1 MQISEPGLSSESAIS
16 KKLALGIDLGT
27 TNSLIAFKN
36 GKKVSLI
43 GDVNGDALIPSV
55 VHFPENGSVIVG
67 ENAKNKLNIDPLN
80 TVSSVKRL
88 IGRGKKDLLNKSNFF
103 PYKFDL
109 SDDRFLKVETRKGIF
124 SPVEI
129 SSEILKFLNKRALEF
144 LKRDIDGVVIT
155 VPAYFDEAQRQA
167 TKDSATLAGM
177 KVLRLLN
184 EPTAAAIAYGLD
196 LQEEGTVAVYDLG
209 GGTFDISILRLVK
222 GVFEVLATGGDASL
236 GGDDFDY
243 AIVNWMIQSLKL
255 NVDGNAKMESELLLA
270 ARAAKENLSAS
281 NQKRSVVINFYENQL
296 VLSREQYEDL
306 TQDLVK
312 KTIRACK
319 QTLRDASLKIDEI
332 DNVLLVGG
340 SSRNFNVQTEVKKL
354 FKIQPRCD
362 LDPDKVVAIGA
373 AYQAD
378 ILIGNRNDENPL
390 LLDVN
395 PLSLGL
401 ETMGGLV
408 EKIIPRN
415 STIPISKVQE
425 FTTFK
430 DGQTAMK
437 LHIVQGE
444 RELVTDCRS
453 LASFEVRDI
462 PPMVAGAAKISVLFQ
477 VDADGLLSVEATELS
492 SGEKT
497 SVVVKPSFGLTES
510 EITGMLRDSFDKAED
525 DHKHRLLAESQ
536 VEADRII
543 YDLQSALQL
552 DAKNLLTTEEI
563 ENLQL
568 QIENLQKVRED
579 SEDRDL
585 LIMLTEKL
593 MQSSESFAE
602 KRMNFSIKKALSGK
616 TLTQVEDEIWC
627 NYKLGDYVW
636 WKGSAKHAAFNMGTE
651 DRYTLQI
658 TCKK

>member
-43 GDVNGDALIPSV
+43 GDENGDALIPSV

-255 NVDGNAKMESELLLA
+255 NVDGNVKMESELLLA

-296 VLSREQYEDL
+296 VLSRDQYEDL

-552 DAKNLLTTEEI
+552 DAKNVLTTEEI

-568 QIENLQKVRED
+568 QIENLQKLREN

-616 TLTQVEDEIWC
+616 TLTQVEDEI
-627 NYKLGDYVW
+627 N
-636 WKGSAKHAAFNMGTE
+636 
-651 DRYTLQI
+651 
-658 TCKK
+658 

>member
-1 MQISEPGLSSESAIS
+1 MVLMQISEPGLSSESAIS

-43 GDVNGDALIPSV
+43 GDETGDALIPSV

-67 ENAKNKLNIDPLN
+67 ANAKNKLNTDPLN

-88 IGRGKKDLLNKSNFF
+88 IGRGRKDLLNKSNFF

-255 NVDGNAKMESELLLA
+255 NVDGNVKMESELLLA
-270 ARAAKENLSAS
+270 ARAAKEKLSTS
-281 NQKRSVVINFYENQL
+281 NQKRSVVVNFYENQL
-296 VLSREQYEDL
+296 VLSRDQYEDL

-354 FKIQPRCD
+354 FKIQTICD
-362 LDPDKVVAIGA
+362 LDPAKVVAIGA

-552 DAKNLLTTEEI
+552 DAKNVLTTEEI

-593 MQSSESFAE
+593 MQSSELFAE

-616 TLTQVEDEIWC
+616 TLTQVEDKI
-627 NYKLGDYVW
+627 N
-636 WKGSAKHAAFNMGTE
+636 
-651 DRYTLQI
+651 
-658 TCKK
+658 

>member
-43 GDVNGDALIPSV
+43 GDENGDALIPSV

-243 AIVNWMIQSLKL
+243 AIVNWMIQSMKLK
-255 NVDGNAKMESELLLA
+255 VDGNVKMESELLLA

-296 VLSREQYEDL
+296 VLSRDQYEDL

-552 DAKNLLTTEEI
+552 DAKNVLTTEEI

-616 TLTQVEDEIWC
+616 TLTQVEDEI
-627 NYKLGDYVW
+627 N
-636 WKGSAKHAAFNMGTE
+636 
-651 DRYTLQI
+651 
-658 TCKK
+658 

>member
-1 MQISEPGLSSESAIS
+1 MVLMQISEPGLSSESAIS

-43 GDVNGDALIPSV
+43 GDENGDALIPSV

-255 NVDGNAKMESELLLA
+255 NVDGNVKMESELLLA
-270 ARAAKENLSAS
+270 ARAAKENLSTS

-296 VLSREQYEDL
+296 VLSRDQYEDL

-552 DAKNLLTTEEI
+552 DAKNVLTTEEI

-616 TLTQVEDEIWC
+616 TLTQVEDEI
-627 NYKLGDYVW
+627 K
-636 WKGSAKHAAFNMGTE
+636 
-651 DRYTLQI
+651 
-658 TCKK
+658 

>member
-1 MQISEPGLSSESAIS
+1 MVLMQISEPGLSSESAIS

-43 GDVNGDALIPSV
+43 GDENGDALIPSV

-109 SDDRFLKVETRKGIF
+109 SDDRLLKVETRKGIF

-255 NVDGNAKMESELLLA
+255 SVDGNVKMESELLLA
-270 ARAAKENLSAS
+270 ARAAKENLSTS

-296 VLSREQYEDL
+296 VLSRDQYEDL

-453 LASFEVRDI
+453 LASFEVKDI

-552 DAKNLLTTEEI
+552 DAKNVLTTEEI

-585 LIMLTEKL
+585 LIMLTEEL

-616 TLTQVEDEIWC
+616 TLTQVEDEI
-627 NYKLGDYVW
+627 N
-636 WKGSAKHAAFNMGTE
+636 
-651 DRYTLQI
+651 
-658 TCKK
+658 

>member
-1 MQISEPGLSSESAIS
+1 MVLMQISEPGLSSESAIS

-43 GDVNGDALIPSV
+43 GDENGDALIPSV

-255 NVDGNAKMESELLLA
+255 NVDGNVKMESELLLA
-270 ARAAKENLSAS
+270 ARAAKENLSTS

-296 VLSREQYEDL
+296 VLSRDQYEDL

-552 DAKNLLTTEEI
+552 DAKNVLTTEEI

-616 TLTQVEDEIWC
+616 TLTQVED
-627 NYKLGDYVW
+627 
-636 WKGSAKHAAFNMGTE
+636 
-651 DRYTLQI
+651 QI
-658 TCKK
+658 N

>member
-1 MQISEPGLSSESAIS
+1 MVLMQISEPGLSSESAIS

-43 GDVNGDALIPSV
+43 GDENGDALIPSV

-255 NVDGNAKMESELLLA
+255 NVDGNVKMESELLLA
-270 ARAAKENLSAS
+270 ARAAKENLSTS

-296 VLSREQYEDL
+296 VLSRDQYEDL

-312 KTIRACK
+312 KTVRACK

-552 DAKNLLTTEEI
+552 DAKNVLTTEEI

-616 TLTQVEDEIWC
+616 TLTQVEDEI
-627 NYKLGDYVW
+627 N
-636 WKGSAKHAAFNMGTE
+636 
-651 DRYTLQI
+651 
-658 TCKK
+658 

>member
-1 MQISEPGLSSESAIS
+1 MVLMQISEPGLSSESAIS

-43 GDVNGDALIPSV
+43 GDENGDALIPSV

-255 NVDGNAKMESELLLA
+255 NVDGNVKMESELLLA

-296 VLSREQYEDL
+296 VLSRDQYEDL

-462 PPMVAGAAKISVLFQ
+462 PHMVAGAAKISVLFQ

-552 DAKNLLTTEEI
+552 DAKNVLTTEEI

-616 TLTQVEDEIWC
+616 TLTQVEDEI
-627 NYKLGDYVW
+627 N
-636 WKGSAKHAAFNMGTE
+636 
-651 DRYTLQI
+651 
-658 TCKK
+658 

>member
-43 GDVNGDALIPSV
+43 GDENGDALIPSV

-109 SDDRFLKVETRKGIF
+109 SDDRFLKLETRKGIF

-255 NVDGNAKMESELLLA
+255 NVDGNVKMESELLLA
-270 ARAAKENLSAS
+270 ARAAKENLSTS

-296 VLSREQYEDL
+296 VLSRDQYEDL

-552 DAKNLLTTEEI
+552 DAKNVLTTEEI

-616 TLTQVEDEIWC
+616 TLTQVEDEI
-627 NYKLGDYVW
+627 N
-636 WKGSAKHAAFNMGTE
+636 
-651 DRYTLQI
+651 
-658 TCKK
+658 

>member
-43 GDVNGDALIPSV
+43 GDENGDALIPSV

-144 LKRDIDGVVIT
+144 LKRDVDGVVIT

-255 NVDGNAKMESELLLA
+255 NVDGNVKMESELLLA
-270 ARAAKENLSAS
+270 ARAAKENLSTP

-296 VLSREQYEDL
+296 VLSRDQYEDL

-552 DAKNLLTTEEI
+552 DAKNVLTTEEI

-593 MQSSESFAE
+593 MQSSELFAE

-616 TLTQVEDEIWC
+616 TLTQVEDEI
-627 NYKLGDYVW
+627 N
-636 WKGSAKHAAFNMGTE
+636 
-651 DRYTLQI
+651 
-658 TCKK
+658 

>member
-1 MQISEPGLSSESAIS
+1 MVLMQISEPGLSSESAIS

-43 GDVNGDALIPSV
+43 GDENGDVLIPSV

-129 SSEILKFLNKRALEF
+129 SSEILKFLNKRALDF

-222 GVFEVLATGGDASL
+222 GVFEVLATGGDVSL

-255 NVDGNAKMESELLLA
+255 NVDGNVKMESELLLA
-270 ARAAKENLSAS
+270 ARAAKENLSTS

-296 VLSREQYEDL
+296 VLSRDQYEDL

-552 DAKNLLTTEEI
+552 DAKNVLITEEI

-616 TLTQVEDEIWC
+616 TLTQVEDEI
-627 NYKLGDYVW
+627 N
-636 WKGSAKHAAFNMGTE
+636 
-651 DRYTLQI
+651 
-658 TCKK
+658 

>member
-1 MQISEPGLSSESAIS
+1 MVLMQISEPGLSSESAIS

-43 GDVNGDALIPSV
+43 GDENGDTLIPSV

-255 NVDGNAKMESELLLA
+255 NVDGNVKMESELLLA
-270 ARAAKENLSAS
+270 ARAAKENLSTS

-296 VLSREQYEDL
+296 VLSRDQYEDL

-552 DAKNLLTTEEI
+552 DAKNVLTTEEI

-585 LIMLTEKL
+585 LIMLTEEL

-616 TLTQVEDEIWC
+616 TLTQVEDEI
-627 NYKLGDYVW
+627 N
-636 WKGSAKHAAFNMGTE
+636 
-651 DRYTLQI
+651 
-658 TCKK
+658 

>member
-1 MQISEPGLSSESAIS
+1 MVLMQISEPGLSSESSIS

-43 GDVNGDALIPSV
+43 GDENGDALIPSV

-67 ENAKNKLNIDPLN
+67 ENAKNKLNTDPLN

-255 NVDGNAKMESELLLA
+255 NVDGNVKMESELLLA

-296 VLSREQYEDL
+296 VLSRDQYEDL
-306 TQDLVK
+306 THDLVK
-312 KTIRACK
+312 KTIKACK

-552 DAKNLLTTEEI
+552 DAKNVLTTEEI

-616 TLTQVEDEIWC
+616 TLTQVEDEI
-627 NYKLGDYVW
+627 N
-636 WKGSAKHAAFNMGTE
+636 
-651 DRYTLQI
+651 
-658 TCKK
+658 

>member
-1 MQISEPGLSSESAIS
+1 MVLMQISEPGLSSESAIR

-43 GDVNGDALIPSV
+43 EDENGDALIPSV

-255 NVDGNAKMESELLLA
+255 NVDGNVKMESELLLA

-296 VLSREQYEDL
+296 VLSRDQYEDL

-462 PPMVAGAAKISVLFQ
+462 PPMVAGVAKISVLFQ

-552 DAKNLLTTEEI
+552 DAKNVLTTEEI

-616 TLTQVEDEIWC
+616 TLTQVEDEI
-627 NYKLGDYVW
+627 N
-636 WKGSAKHAAFNMGTE
+636 
-651 DRYTLQI
+651 
-658 TCKK
+658 

>member
-1 MQISEPGLSSESAIS
+1 MVLMQISEPGLSSESAIS

-43 GDVNGDALIPSV
+43 GDENGDALIPSV

-109 SDDRFLKVETRKGIF
+109 SDDRFLKLETRKGIF

-255 NVDGNAKMESELLLA
+255 NVDGNVKMESELLLA
-270 ARAAKENLSAS
+270 ARAAKENLSTS

-296 VLSREQYEDL
+296 VLSRDQYEDL

-497 SVVVKPSFGLTES
+497 SVVVKPSFGLTEG

-552 DAKNLLTTEEI
+552 DAKNVLTTEEI

-616 TLTQVEDEIWC
+616 TLTQVEDEI
-627 NYKLGDYVW
+627 N
-636 WKGSAKHAAFNMGTE
+636 
-651 DRYTLQI
+651 
-658 TCKK
+658 

>member
-1 MQISEPGLSSESAIS
+1 MVLMQISEPGLSSESAIS

-43 GDVNGDALIPSV
+43 GDENGDALIPSV

-103 PYKFDL
+103 PYKLDL

-296 VLSREQYEDL
+296 VLSRDQYEDL

-354 FKIQPRCD
+354 FKIQPRYD

-552 DAKNLLTTEEI
+552 DAKNVLTTEEI

-568 QIENLQKVRED
+568 QIENLQKVREN

-593 MQSSESFAE
+593 MKSSESFAE

-616 TLTQVEDEIWC
+616 TLTQVEDEI
-627 NYKLGDYVW
+627 N
-636 WKGSAKHAAFNMGTE
+636 
-651 DRYTLQI
+651 
-658 TCKK
+658 

>member
-1 MQISEPGLSSESAIS
+1 MSSESAIS

-43 GDVNGDALIPSV
+43 GDENGDALIPSV

-296 VLSREQYEDL
+296 VLSRDQYEDL

-552 DAKNLLTTEEI
+552 DAKNVLTTEEI

-568 QIENLQKVRED
+568 QIENLQKVREN

-593 MQSSESFAE
+593 MQSSELFAE

-616 TLTQVEDEIWC
+616 TLTQVEDEI
-627 NYKLGDYVW
+627 N
-636 WKGSAKHAAFNMGTE
+636 
-651 DRYTLQI
+651 
-658 TCKK
+658 

>member
-43 GDVNGDALIPSV
+43 GDENGDALIPSV

-255 NVDGNAKMESELLLA
+255 NVDGNVKMESELLLA

-296 VLSREQYEDL
+296 VLSRDQYEDL

-552 DAKNLLTTEEI
+552 DAKNVLTTEEI

-616 TLTQVEDEIWC
+616 TLTQVEDEI
-627 NYKLGDYVW
+627 N
-636 WKGSAKHAAFNMGTE
+636 
-651 DRYTLQI
+651 
-658 TCKK
+658 

>member
-43 GDVNGDALIPSV
+43 GDENGDALIPSV

-209 GGTFDISILRLVK
+209 GGTFDISILRLVN

-255 NVDGNAKMESELLLA
+255 NVDGNVKMESELLLA

-296 VLSREQYEDL
+296 VLSRDQYEDL

-552 DAKNLLTTEEI
+552 DAKNVLTTEEI

-616 TLTQVEDEIWC
+616 TLTQVEDEI
-627 NYKLGDYVW
+627 N
-636 WKGSAKHAAFNMGTE
+636 
-651 DRYTLQI
+651 
-658 TCKK
+658 

>member
-43 GDVNGDALIPSV
+43 GDENGDALIPSV

-144 LKRDIDGVVIT
+144 LKRDVDGVVIT

-177 KVLRLLN
+177 NVLRLLN

-255 NVDGNAKMESELLLA
+255 NVDGNVKMESELLLA

-296 VLSREQYEDL
+296 VLSRDQYEDL
-306 TQDLVK
+306 TQDLVQ

-552 DAKNLLTTEEI
+552 DAKNVLTTEEI

-616 TLTQVEDEIWC
+616 TLTQVEDEI
-627 NYKLGDYVW
+627 N
-636 WKGSAKHAAFNMGTE
+636 
-651 DRYTLQI
+651 
-658 TCKK
+658 

>member
-43 GDVNGDALIPSV
+43 GDENGDALIPSV

-88 IGRGKKDLLNKSNFF
+88 IGRGKKDLLNNSNFF

-255 NVDGNAKMESELLLA
+255 NVDGNVKMESELLLA

-296 VLSREQYEDL
+296 VLSRDQYEDL

-552 DAKNLLTTEEI
+552 DAKNVLTTEEI

-616 TLTQVEDEIWC
+616 TLTQVEDEI
-627 NYKLGDYVW
+627 N
-636 WKGSAKHAAFNMGTE
+636 
-651 DRYTLQI
+651 
-658 TCKK
+658 

>member
-43 GDVNGDALIPSV
+43 GDENGDALIPSV

-255 NVDGNAKMESELLLA
+255 NVDGNVKMESELLLA

-296 VLSREQYEDL
+296 VLSRDQYEDL

-552 DAKNLLTTEEI
+552 DAKNVLTTEEI

-568 QIENLQKVRED
+568 QIENLQKVREN
-579 SEDRDL
+579 SEDRGL

-616 TLTQVEDEIWC
+616 TLTQVEDEI
-627 NYKLGDYVW
+627 N
-636 WKGSAKHAAFNMGTE
+636 
-651 DRYTLQI
+651 
-658 TCKK
+658 

>member
-43 GDVNGDALIPSV
+43 GDENGDALIPSV

-255 NVDGNAKMESELLLA
+255 NVDGNVKMESELLLA

-296 VLSREQYEDL
+296 VLSRDQYEDL

-552 DAKNLLTTEEI
+552 DAKNVLTTEEI

-579 SEDRDL
+579 SGDRDL

-616 TLTQVEDEIWC
+616 TLTQVEDEI
-627 NYKLGDYVW
+627 N
-636 WKGSAKHAAFNMGTE
+636 
-651 DRYTLQI
+651 
-658 TCKK
+658 

>member
-1 MQISEPGLSSESAIS
+1 MVLMQISEPGLSSESAIS

-43 GDVNGDALIPSV
+43 GDENGDALIPSV

-255 NVDGNAKMESELLLA
+255 NFDGNVKMESELLLA

-296 VLSREQYEDL
+296 VLSRDQYEDL

-552 DAKNLLTTEEI
+552 DAKNVLTTEEI

-616 TLTQVEDEIWC
+616 TLTQVEDEI
-627 NYKLGDYVW
+627 N
-636 WKGSAKHAAFNMGTE
+636 
-651 DRYTLQI
+651 
-658 TCKK
+658 

>member
-1 MQISEPGLSSESAIS
+1 MVLMQISEPGLSSESAIS

-43 GDVNGDALIPSV
+43 GDETGDTLIPSV

-296 VLSREQYEDL
+296 VLSRDQYEDL
-306 TQDLVK
+306 TRDLVK

-552 DAKNLLTTEEI
+552 DAKNVLTTEEI

-616 TLTQVEDEIWC
+616 TLTQVEDEI
-627 NYKLGDYVW
+627 N
-636 WKGSAKHAAFNMGTE
+636 
-651 DRYTLQI
+651 
-658 TCKK
+658 

>member
-1 MQISEPGLSSESAIS
+1 MVLMQISEPGLSSESAIS

-43 GDVNGDALIPSV
+43 GDENGDALIPSV

-144 LKRDIDGVVIT
+144 LKRDVDGVVIT

-255 NVDGNAKMESELLLA
+255 NVDGNVKMESELLLA
-270 ARAAKENLSAS
+270 ARAAKENLSTS

-296 VLSREQYEDL
+296 VLSRDQYEDL

-552 DAKNLLTTEEI
+552 DAKNVLTTEEI

-616 TLTQVEDEIWC
+616 TLTQVEDEI
-627 NYKLGDYVW
+627 N
-636 WKGSAKHAAFNMGTE
+636 
-651 DRYTLQI
+651 
-658 TCKK
+658 

>member
-43 GDVNGDALIPSV
+43 GDENGDALIPSV

-177 KVLRLLN
+177 NVLRLLN

-255 NVDGNAKMESELLLA
+255 NIDGNVKMESELLLA

-296 VLSREQYEDL
+296 VLSRDQYEDL

-552 DAKNLLTTEEI
+552 DAKNVLTTEEI

-616 TLTQVEDEIWC
+616 TLTQVEDEI
-627 NYKLGDYVW
+627 N
-636 WKGSAKHAAFNMGTE
+636 
-651 DRYTLQI
+651 
-658 TCKK
+658 

>member
-1 MQISEPGLSSESAIS
+1 MVLMQISEPGLSSESAIS

-43 GDVNGDALIPSV
+43 GDENGDALIPSV

-255 NVDGNAKMESELLLA
+255 NVDGNVKMESELLLA

-296 VLSREQYEDL
+296 VLSRDQYEDL

-552 DAKNLLTTEEI
+552 DAKNVLTTEEI

-616 TLTQVEDEIWC
+616 TLTQLEDEI
-627 NYKLGDYVW
+627 N
-636 WKGSAKHAAFNMGTE
+636 
-651 DRYTLQI
+651 
-658 TCKK
+658 

>member
-1 MQISEPGLSSESAIS
+1 MVLMQISEPGLSSESAIS

-43 GDVNGDALIPSV
+43 GDENGDALIPSV

-255 NVDGNAKMESELLLA
+255 NVDGDVKMESELLLA

-296 VLSREQYEDL
+296 VLSRDQYEDL

-552 DAKNLLTTEEI
+552 DAKNVLTTEEI

-593 MQSSESFAE
+593 IQSSESFAE

-616 TLTQVEDEIWC
+616 TLTQVEDEI
-627 NYKLGDYVW
+627 N
-636 WKGSAKHAAFNMGTE
+636 
-651 DRYTLQI
+651 
-658 TCKK
+658 

>member
-1 MQISEPGLSSESAIS
+1 MVLMQISEPGLSSESAIS

-43 GDVNGDALIPSV
+43 GDENGDALIPSV

-109 SDDRFLKVETRKGIF
+109 SDDRLLKVETRKGIF

-255 NVDGNAKMESELLLA
+255 NVDGNVKMESELLLA
-270 ARAAKENLSAS
+270 ARAAKENLSTS

-296 VLSREQYEDL
+296 VLSRDQYEDL

-552 DAKNLLTTEEI
+552 DAKNVLTTEEI

-585 LIMLTEKL
+585 LIMLTEEL

-616 TLTQVEDEIWC
+616 TLTQVEDEI
-627 NYKLGDYVW
+627 N
-636 WKGSAKHAAFNMGTE
+636 
-651 DRYTLQI
+651 
-658 TCKK
+658 

>member
-43 GDVNGDALIPSV
+43 GDENGDALIPSV

-255 NVDGNAKMESELLLA
+255 NVDGNVKMESELLLA

-296 VLSREQYEDL
+296 VLSRDQYEDL

-525 DHKHRLLAESQ
+525 DHNHRLLAESQ

-552 DAKNLLTTEEI
+552 DAKNVLTTEEI

-593 MQSSESFAE
+593 IQSSESFAE

-616 TLTQVEDEIWC
+616 TLTQVEDEI
-627 NYKLGDYVW
+627 N
-636 WKGSAKHAAFNMGTE
+636 
-651 DRYTLQI
+651 
-658 TCKK
+658 

>member
-1 MQISEPGLSSESAIS
+1 MQISEPGLSSESAIN

-43 GDVNGDALIPSV
+43 GDENGDALIPSV

-109 SDDRFLKVETRKGIF
+109 SDDRFLKVETRKGKY

-255 NVDGNAKMESELLLA
+255 NVDGNVKMESELLLA

-296 VLSREQYEDL
+296 VLSRDQYEDL

-552 DAKNLLTTEEI
+552 DAKNVLTTEEI

-616 TLTQVEDEIWC
+616 TLTQVEDEI
-627 NYKLGDYVW
+627 N
-636 WKGSAKHAAFNMGTE
+636 
-651 DRYTLQI
+651 
-658 TCKK
+658 

>member
-1 MQISEPGLSSESAIS
+1 MVLMQISEPGLSSESAVS
-16 KKLALGIDLGT
+16 QKLALGIDLGT

-43 GDVNGDALIPSV
+43 EDETGDALIPSV

-129 SSEILKFLNKRALEF
+129 SSEILNFLNKRALEF

-270 ARAAKENLSAS
+270 ARAAKENLSSS

-296 VLSREQYEDL
+296 VLSRDQYEDL

-319 QTLRDASLKIDEI
+319 QTLRDANLKIDEI

-340 SSRNFNVQTEVKKL
+340 SSRNFNVQTEVKNL
-354 FKIQPRCD
+354 FNIQPRCD
-362 LDPDKVVAIGA
+362 LDPDKVVAMGA

-444 RELVTDCRS
+444 RELVADCRS

-497 SVVVKPSFGLTES
+497 SVVIKPSFGLTES

-525 DHKHRLLAESQ
+525 DHKHRLLSESQ

-552 DAKNLLTTEEI
+552 DAKNVLTTEEI

-568 QIENLQKVRED
+568 QIGNLQKVRED

-585 LIMLTEKL
+585 LIMLTDKL

-616 TLTQVEDEIWC
+616 TLSQVEDEI
-627 NYKLGDYVW
+627 N
-636 WKGSAKHAAFNMGTE
+636 
-651 DRYTLQI
+651 
-658 TCKK
+658 

>member
-43 GDVNGDALIPSV
+43 GDENGDALIPSV

-109 SDDRFLKVETRKGIF
+109 SDDRFLKLETRKGIF

-255 NVDGNAKMESELLLA
+255 NVDGNVKMESELLLA
-270 ARAAKENLSAS
+270 ARAAKENLSTS

-296 VLSREQYEDL
+296 VLSRDQYEDL

-477 VDADGLLSVEATELS
+477 VDADGLLNVEATELS
-492 SGEKT
+492 SGDKT
-497 SVVVKPSFGLTES
+497 SVVVKPSFGLTEG

-552 DAKNLLTTEEI
+552 DAKNVLTTEEI

-616 TLTQVEDEIWC
+616 TLTQVEDEI
-627 NYKLGDYVW
+627 N
-636 WKGSAKHAAFNMGTE
+636 
-651 DRYTLQI
+651 
-658 TCKK
+658 

>member
-1 MQISEPGLSSESAIS
+1 MVLMQISEPGLSSESAIS

-43 GDVNGDALIPSV
+43 GDENGDALIPSV

-255 NVDGNAKMESELLLA
+255 NVDGNVKMESELLLA

-296 VLSREQYEDL
+296 VLSRDQYEDL

-552 DAKNLLTTEEI
+552 DAKNVLTTEEI

-616 TLTQVEDEIWC
+616 TLTQVEDEI
-627 NYKLGDYVW
+627 N
-636 WKGSAKHAAFNMGTE
+636 
-651 DRYTLQI
+651 
-658 TCKK
+658 

>member
-1 MQISEPGLSSESAIS
+1 MVLMQISEPGLSSESAIS

-43 GDVNGDALIPSV
+43 EDETGDALIPSV

-255 NVDGNAKMESELLLA
+255 NVDGNVKMESELLLA

-296 VLSREQYEDL
+296 VLSRDQYEDL

-378 ILIGNRNDENPL
+378 ILIGNRIDENPL

-552 DAKNLLTTEEI
+552 DAKNVLTTEEI

-616 TLTQVEDEIWC
+616 TLTQVEDEI
-627 NYKLGDYVW
+627 N
-636 WKGSAKHAAFNMGTE
+636 
-651 DRYTLQI
+651 
-658 TCKK
+658 

>member
-43 GDVNGDALIPSV
+43 GDENGDALIPSV
-55 VHFPENGSVIVG
+55 VHFPENGSVTVG

-255 NVDGNAKMESELLLA
+255 NVDGNVKMESELLLA
-270 ARAAKENLSAS
+270 ARAAKENLSTS

-296 VLSREQYEDL
+296 VLSRDQYEDL

-552 DAKNLLTTEEI
+552 DAKNVLTTEEI

-616 TLTQVEDEIWC
+616 TLTQVEDEI
-627 NYKLGDYVW
+627 N
-636 WKGSAKHAAFNMGTE
+636 
-651 DRYTLQI
+651 
-658 TCKK
+658 

>member
-43 GDVNGDALIPSV
+43 GDENGDALIPSV

-80 TVSSVKRL
+80 TVSSAKRL

-103 PYKFDL
+103 PYNFDL

-255 NVDGNAKMESELLLA
+255 NVDGNVKMESELLLA
-270 ARAAKENLSAS
+270 ARAAKENLSTS

-296 VLSREQYEDL
+296 VLSRDQYEDL

-552 DAKNLLTTEEI
+552 DAKNVLTTEEI

-616 TLTQVEDEIWC
+616 TLTQVEDEI
-627 NYKLGDYVW
+627 N
-636 WKGSAKHAAFNMGTE
+636 
-651 DRYTLQI
+651 
-658 TCKK
+658 

>member
-1 MQISEPGLSSESAIS
+1 MVLMQISEPGLSSESAIS

-43 GDVNGDALIPSV
+43 GDETGDALIPSV

-129 SSEILKFLNKRALEF
+129 SSEILKFLNKRAVEF

-255 NVDGNAKMESELLLA
+255 NVDGNVKMESELLLA

-296 VLSREQYEDL
+296 VLSRDQYEDL

-319 QTLRDASLKIDEI
+319 QTLRDANLKIDEI

-552 DAKNLLTTEEI
+552 DAKNVLTTEEI

-616 TLTQVEDEIWC
+616 TLSQVEDEI
-627 NYKLGDYVW
+627 N
-636 WKGSAKHAAFNMGTE
+636 
-651 DRYTLQI
+651 
-658 TCKK
+658 

>member
-43 GDVNGDALIPSV
+43 GDENGDALIPSV

-109 SDDRFLKVETRKGIF
+109 SDDRFLKLETRKGIF

-255 NVDGNAKMESELLLA
+255 NVDGNVKMESELLLA
-270 ARAAKENLSAS
+270 ARAAKENLSTS

-296 VLSREQYEDL
+296 VLSRDQYEDL

-492 SGEKT
+492 SGDKT
-497 SVVVKPSFGLTES
+497 SVVVKPSFGLTEG

-552 DAKNLLTTEEI
+552 DAKNVLTTEEI

-616 TLTQVEDEIWC
+616 TLTQVEDEI
-627 NYKLGDYVW
+627 N
-636 WKGSAKHAAFNMGTE
+636 
-651 DRYTLQI
+651 
-658 TCKK
+658 